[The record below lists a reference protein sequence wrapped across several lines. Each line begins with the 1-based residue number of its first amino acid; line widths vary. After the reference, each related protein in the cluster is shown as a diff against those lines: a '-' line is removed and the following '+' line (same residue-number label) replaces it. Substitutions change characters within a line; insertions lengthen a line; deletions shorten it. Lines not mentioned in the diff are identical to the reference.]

1 MGYKSDF
8 WRLIEEEE
16 KKRNKKLDNIKI
28 ISNGVESGN
37 SDDRYTNSFSDDLS
51 KKSEFWSLIAEEEKK
66 RNGRLSNVR
75 FEGEEEEEDIAPL
88 PSSKEDD
95 KESELEKVNR
105 WIAEIEDELNY
116 NDPLALQAL
125 KGLFGG
131 GSTNFVTTLFDEA
144 AHGTSRRSQ
153 LKDELKELRAKRD
166 ELEAQAKGEE
176 TKKSGADEGTWL
188 KSGEFSD
195 GYQFGDVVSS
205 VAGTVGHAVGEVA
218 KGVIGGLEGISDLI
232 LSGAGEVAELFG
244 ADGAGRYLKNEADLD
259 TASFIVD
266 SILGDGF
273 EKSSFIGQK
282 GEAVPQAV
290 GQVVG
295 LGWVGKLGAAAGL
308 GKKGVDALVTAYN
321 FLGST
326 GSSVS
331 EARNH
336 EKQYVTWAQETIKE
350 LDEMLG
356 RGEITKEEYN
366 QYKAEITA
374 TLESNSVSD
383 REAWAYG
390 VLNGTIQAGSEMLFG
405 GLGKSINAIGLSR
418 GISSLDDQFA
428 KLVTKKISNYV
439 VRNIAQGTIKAG
451 AEGIEEVIAAH
462 GSAVVK
468 KLTYMSDE
476 DLRKLVEDEN
486 ALEQFIVGALASG
499 ISQTGS
505 VTSSIKNKTDF
516 ITGLN
521 ASEEAVVN
529 KEVENR
535 IAEAEK
541 DGKKLSNKDK
551 NDIYERVMKD
561 LDKGYISTDTIEE
574 VLGGD
579 SYKTYQDTV
588 KSEDALK
595 SEFDE
600 LDKVKANDAT
610 LGQSSRYNELKNK
623 LEELKTTS
631 ERDFLQR
638 KYKNEAYEI
647 ARGSRLEE
655 SYNERARRGQAFTAD
670 LSKYD
675 EKQRTVVQRAIDSGI
690 LNNTNRTHEFVD
702 IIARLSAD
710 KDVPFDFTNNAKLK
724 ESGFAIDGVTV
735 NGYVTKDGIT
745 INMDSPKAW
754 QSTVGHEITHVLE
767 GTELYTEL
775 QNAIVSYAKTKGDY
789 QSRLD
794 ALTKVYEGVEDADI
808 NAELTADLVGDY
820 LFQDEDFVNHLS
832 ANHRNVF
839 QKIYDEIKYLVKVTT
854 AGTKEARELEKVKHA
869 FEKAFRAETKK
880 TTGQTRFSV
889 SYDGKVT
896 EITDSEGSSLKEQLK
911 ENLDKVNELSPVD
924 NITYN
929 PMNKK
934 ELKELALSEF
944 KKTGYVIERQGF
956 GKIEIGEKQI
966 SNSLNY
972 LNNEAEK
979 AALLSVPKVLKR
991 GIEIGGHDNHKGRD
1005 YSTVTIAAP
1014 IEINGQVGDVVVAV
1028 RKTGKNR
1035 YYAHRVLL
1043 PDGTEFVFE
1052 KNKNAELTSVGIP
1065 VASDRPGPTIG
1076 SASDNSI
1083 SQTGKIVNRKFSLSS
1098 DSEGTA
1104 LSDGQKEF
1112 FKDSKAV
1119 DRDGNLLK
1127 VYHTT
1132 KNDFTVFDD
1141 SKKGSTTEG
1150 YNTYLGHFFTDDPDY
1165 MSEFPDFKGGK
1176 TDAYYLNMTN
1186 PIDMNNISREAFLDI
1201 VEVTGGDVTGA
1212 AEIYDRMYEEE
1223 VARAKFRNGTPALE
1237 LSNLLE
1243 ELTGEY
1249 FFDTEFHN
1257 ALRPN
1262 YDKLIAKGYD
1272 GVINNMDGAGWANE
1286 YVVLNSNQAKLTTNK
1301 NPTSD
1306 PDVRYSLSEDA
1317 ETDSYSRIYDMQV
1330 EVNRLTQSIQE
1341 FEKTADF
1348 KTAMDN
1354 LSKAID
1360 SGDIDN
1366 GVKAYQ
1372 QWRVDSGYDAM
1383 VSRRDSLRVEL
1394 ENLRKEFNE
1403 EVVNKAVEQEKT
1415 AIAKSGLSETEYFR
1429 KQAVKEFGYTP
1440 YFYDA
1445 GYITPNGKMLNFS
1458 GEKGK
1463 HYGTRGQDH
1472 RAIGT
1477 IYAETE
1483 GTAALNRFVRDGN
1496 IRIMAESPGLDMSTI
1511 AEPTKEQYAT
1521 IRKFASEYAD
1531 KEYFSVDFT
1540 DESGKVIGSLT
1551 YENRINPTRIVNDIK
1566 HYYETGEIRQPS
1578 GLDRFRY
1585 SLSKDTEGRELSSE
1599 QQDFFA
1605 LAQTRDENGVL
1616 KPFYHGT
1623 RRADRVGTVFD
1634 PSRATSGPMAYFTD
1648 NRTIADHYARDKA
1661 DTSLAYDSDYDS
1673 YETQFRVNRNG
1684 KDMSVVD
1691 LWYTLP
1697 MSERN
1702 AIKEKAKH
1710 ITMDDDWDKV
1720 IYSEETQHGLGNFDA
1735 YELNRH
1741 RGNALHTLVDS
1752 WLTDGNIF
1760 GEEHKFLDV
1769 LKLVG
1774 IEDATYKDPDF
1785 RDEKTYEVYLNITNP
1800 FDTSN
1805 ISEEMVGAFRQ
1816 AAEEADFAPGNS
1828 ADMWDKHNV
1837 DPDLWMERL
1846 EDDIKNGTTNVWTSI
1861 PDFVTDVLKAHG
1873 YDGIFDTGG
1882 KFGGEGHTVAIPFYS
1897 EQIKSVDNRTPT
1909 SNVDIN
1915 LSLSENSGTQKT
1927 YGNFATPARDLRLE
1941 TAQED
1946 IAPVAGNVQETLPDD
1961 YAPMTEDEATMVEN
1975 EALNGLTD
1983 EDAPPE
1989 YETPYYNVQRD
2000 AVTVDNKSLKEIT
2013 KRTSEFLGL
2022 GRADQKILE
2031 GIIQNYSQNENLTR
2045 DDLYSELKKNFSVL
2059 EDYTTNDEV
2068 VQLKKQLK
2076 NMRLYVSDE
2085 VKLDFGGGVDGYS
2098 RFLRSNFGKLKIVK
2112 DRASGV
2118 PVDSAYMEL
2127 SDLYPSYFPEDIINP
2142 ADQLRKISEMASMS
2156 AEEYYPME
2164 LSDAE
2169 IEAVTDMV
2177 YTDISDY
2184 MNEMRLTSATEAS
2197 HAPISDSD
2205 APMVE
2210 IKTEPENKVLSV
2222 KELYEQKKNNYRN
2235 TLAAYEVG
2243 KEKALANFS
2252 EAIGKKLDEYNGLRN
2267 KNTKKAHTLLQQIE
2281 NLRLRRDNVQVD
2293 YANRI
2298 AKQQAR
2304 LEAFE
2309 SKDYSEFEN
2318 KELAFRRKDLHKQIV
2333 DKTKA
2338 QFEAQGYDLDEVLR
2352 SAKDLSTIATV
2363 DNTPQ
2368 RVMEK
2373 SLGYKEGQILSDI
2386 TVNKVAQNET
2396 EAIKWL
2402 NSFTNKKDGLLAKI
2416 SKQYNIKPGSKESAA
2431 AQMYAEGFYVD
2442 KENNVIQYGDTE
2454 LAKDFPDAKV
2464 RENIKGLA
2472 KDERIRQIYDE
2483 TLAKINESR
2492 ARNAYPEIP
2501 KLDNYFLHFRAMDDT
2516 FSRLGLPF
2524 NPKDIKAKDLP
2535 TDLNGVTADLKP
2547 GQPYFSSA
2555 MHRRGQRTSFD
2566 LLGGLEKYLSSAKN
2580 QIYHIDDIQ
2589 TLRALRNYIADSY
2602 GQANGL
2608 EGLDALDE
2616 DVAQEKIK
2624 QVYGAHLSTF
2634 AKFLNEEANVIAGKT
2649 ALIDRGL
2656 EGIVGRRAMT
2666 FMDTVNRQVGSNMV
2680 GYNVSSALTNLIAPV
2695 QAFAKTNKFDF
2706 IKGFA
2711 QTVSNKV
2718 NGIKG
2723 KSDGFAEASPV
2734 MIRRNG
2740 EERFHRTAWQKLSDP
2755 GYALMGAVDNFS
2767 TEIIA
2772 RAKYNELTR
2781 KGMDSETAHV
2791 ETDKWV
2797 SRLMGDRSLGQQPQL
2812 YNSKVLGLVT
2822 KFQLEVRNQL
2832 DSQFYDTIKEAETS
2846 TEDIQN
2852 GLERNAKKAAKI
2864 ASTFFTLAVGQ
2875 HVFGKVFE
2883 SIAGYNPAFDIISVI
2898 AKAFG
2903 WDDDEED
2910 EDTVL
2915 DNIEQAFFELMGD
2928 MPYTS
2933 ILEGGRIPISSALP
2947 IEQLYK
2953 GTDQYGNEK
2962 SRLETIK
2969 ETLPYYLMPGG
2980 YGQLKKTTQGL
2991 EMFNDEHPI
3000 SGSYTDS
3007 GKLRFP
3013 VEDTLEEMFRA
3024 GLFGQYAS
3032 SNARDYFDNER
3043 DALDEKKTQ
3052 EFIDSGISIQDY
3064 WDYREGLKG
3073 LTTINEKADYIY
3085 GLDLPIDVKNLLI
3098 NNLTDREEDIDLSG
3112 MEGFEDFE
3120 EFDFAVKN
3128 PEKYEWLT
3136 ENGITVA
3143 EYEAMDKDTKEEY
3156 NYAFRNPEKYEFLK
3170 EIGVSY
3176 SDFAASDD
3184 VTKEGYDWA
3193 FKNPD
3198 KYKMSQAITEDFGE
3212 FYSYKKAMNEFDAK
3226 DENGETVSGLKKQRV
3241 ADYISSLDIEYGR
3254 KLLLFK
3260 SQYPSDDS
3268 YNKEIVEYLDSRSDI
3283 SYEDMV
3289 TILSSLGFRV
3299 NGNTVSWD

>member
-1 MGYKSDF
+1 MSYSSDF
-8 WRLIEEEE
+8 WRIIEEEE
-16 KKRNKKLDNIKI
+16 KKKKKKLDNIKI
-28 ISNGVESGN
+28 ISNGVESGGTDN
-37 SDDRYTNSFSDDLS
+37 RYSNSFSDDLS
-51 KKSEFWSLIAEEEKK
+51 KEDDFWSVIAEEEKK
-66 RNGRLSNVR
+66 RNQKLDNIR
-75 FEGEEEEEDIAPL
+75 FMSEEEEEDIAPL

-95 KESELEKVNR
+95 KESELERINKR
-105 WIAEIEDELNY
+105 IAEIENDLGY
-116 NDPLALQAL
+116 NDSFIENLGNAFSGNSSKNWV
-125 KGLFGG
+125 KGLIDDILFGG
-131 GSTNFVTTLFDEA
+131 GS
-144 AHGTSRRSQ
+144 RSA
-153 LKDELKELRAKRD
+153 LKDELEELKAQRDGRVSSSGETHGGGGGTFGADRTAAEVESKLGLSGLGNSFGNQATYDYSYNNKGEIDSITVYKNGKDSKEEDTTEISTDTLFGWAYSGKYNGKTYAEIQDAISKTTGRERTWLEENQYEYMSSA
-166 ELEAQAKGEE
+166 EAQKEIDYWESQLATDTKKTFGGATVIKVNDADKAKSADYDEDYVKEKISFYKSKKTLAERREKFSVMLSEMEKDKEDAEEVPGPTLTGEPLTKSAYGDYVVKGEKADTLLIQYRTDPQKMIRDSAQAIRTGGGDFNRRTWQFATQMTE
-176 TKKSGADEGTWL
+176 DEYNNYLYFLGKYGEEKADEYLGYIEVTINARQAGVIVESVGDSAIQKAGLAIGTGLDQFGSGINALFSGADYIPPTATQIASAQVREGL
-188 KSGEFSD
+188 KDSGPEVFGQSLGQV
-195 GYQFGDVVSS
+195 GYDFLTTTSNMLPSIAISAAADR
-205 VAGTVGHAVGEVA
+205 VAPGSGKYVGSALMGASAAGHTKAELLNLGYSQSQA
-218 KGVIGGLEGISDLI
+218 TSGGLM
-232 LSGAGEVAELFG
+232 
-244 ADGAGRYLKNEADLD
+244 
-259 TASFIVD
+259 
-266 SILGDGF
+266 
-273 EKSSFIGQK
+273 
-282 GEAVPQAV
+282 V
-290 GQVVG
+290 G
-295 LGWVGKLGAAAGL
+295 
-308 GKKGVDALVTAYN
+308 
-321 FLGST
+321 
-326 GSSVS
+326 VS
-331 EARNH
+331 EAGLQSLIGGITSLGGTASKGLT
-336 EKQYVTWAQETIKE
+336 EKIASKV
-350 LDEMLG
+350 
-356 RGEITKEEYN
+356 N
-366 QYKAEITA
+366 
-374 TLESNSVSD
+374 
-383 REAWAYG
+383 
-390 VLNGTIQAGSEMLFG
+390 
-405 GLGKSINAIGLSR
+405 NAIARAAITLGGSMAAEGFEEGLQTVLEPWLKEIATDVDWEDASVDDVLY
-418 GISSLDDQFA
+418 SSL
-428 KLVTKKISNYV
+428 L
-439 VRNIAQGTIKAG
+439 G
-451 AEGIEEVIAAH
+451 ALSSVGIE
-462 GSAVVK
+462 GPGAVKNAVSGQ
-468 KLTYMSDE
+468 TN
-476 DLRKLVEDEN
+476 LV
-486 ALEQFIVGALASG
+486 
-499 ISQTGS
+499 
-505 VTSSIKNKTDF
+505 
-516 ITGLN
+516 TGLN
-521 ASEEAVVN
+521 ANEKAVVN

-551 NDIYERVMKD
+551 NDIYDRVLKD

-690 LNNTNRTHEFVD
+690 LNNTNRTREFVD

-710 KDVPFDFTNNAKLK
+710 KGVPFDFTNNAKLK

-754 QSTVGHEITHVLE
+754 QSTVGHEITHILE

-775 QNAIVSYAKTKGDY
+775 QNAIVNYAKTKGDY

-794 ALTKVYEGVEDADI
+794 ALTKVYEGVKDADI

-832 ANHRNVF
+832 TNHRNVF

-869 FEKAFRAETKK
+869 FEKAFRAQGKTQVDTKYSLSETTDGRIVAVVDSDILSKLDTSSWDDTKK
-880 TTGQTRFSV
+880 ETAKKAAVGALKQFS
-889 SYDGKVT
+889 DGVVVDGIKR
-896 EITDSEGSSLKEQLK
+896 
-911 ENLDKVNELSPVD
+911 KVNRRSRREYTRSEYTEGLYKEDTAVFADKMRAADIVD
-924 NITYN
+924 DIVVATTNWN
-929 PMNKK
+929 RDGG
-934 ELKELALSEF
+934 LKHPRDDNFVDFDHGNVLIVSGDR
-944 KKTGYVIERQGF
+944 KY
-956 GKIEIGEKQI
+956 
-966 SNSLNY
+966 S
-972 LNNEAEK
+972 AE
-979 AALLSVPKVLKR
+979 
-991 GIEIGGHDNHKGRD
+991 
-1005 YSTVTIAAP
+1005 
-1014 IEINGQVGDVVVAV
+1014 VVVGITSQGEAV
-1028 RKTGKNR
+1028 FYDLVDVNPATFDIKN
-1035 YYAHRVLL
+1035 
-1043 PDGTEFVFE
+1043 TESSTTATTQ
-1052 KNKNAELTSVGIP
+1052 NA
-1065 VASDRPGPTIG
+1065 PGDINED
-1076 SASDNSI
+1076 SAGDI
-1083 SQTGKIVNRKFSLSS
+1083 VPQTEGNVNRKFSLSDS
-1098 DSEGTA
+1098 D
-1104 LSDGQKEF
+1104 
-1112 FKDSKAV
+1112 
-1119 DRDGNLLK
+1119 
-1127 VYHTT
+1127 
-1132 KNDFTVFDD
+1132 
-1141 SKKGSTTEG
+1141 
-1150 YNTYLGHFFTDDPDY
+1150 
-1165 MSEFPDFKGGK
+1165 
-1176 TDAYYLNMTN
+1176 
-1186 PIDMNNISREAFLDI
+1186 
-1201 VEVTGGDVTGA
+1201 
-1212 AEIYDRMYEEE
+1212 
-1223 VARAKFRNGTPALE
+1223 
-1237 LSNLLE
+1237 
-1243 ELTGEY
+1243 
-1249 FFDTEFHN
+1249 
-1257 ALRPN
+1257 
-1262 YDKLIAKGYD
+1262 
-1272 GVINNMDGAGWANE
+1272 
-1286 YVVLNSNQAKLTTNK
+1286 
-1301 NPTSD
+1301 
-1306 PDVRYSLSEDA
+1306 
-1317 ETDSYSRIYDMQV
+1317 DSYSRIYDMQV
-1330 EVNRLTQSIQE
+1330 EVNRLRDSIWE
-1341 FEKTADF
+1341 FEKTAEF
-1348 KTAMDN
+1348 KAAMDN
-1354 LSKAID
+1354 LNKAID

-1366 GVKAYQ
+1366 GIKAYQ
-1372 QWRVDSGYDAM
+1372 KWRTDSGYDAL
-1383 VSRRDSLRVEL
+1383 VNRRDALNTEL
-1394 ENLRKEFNE
+1394 ENLRKERDENIANRAIAE
-1403 EVVNKAVEQEKT
+1403 EKA

-1477 IYAETE
+1477 IYAESE

-1578 GLDRFRY
+1578 DLERFRY

-1915 LSLSENSGTQKT
+1915 LSLSENGGTQKT
-1927 YGNFATPARDLRLE
+1927 YGKFATPASDLRLE

-1946 IAPVAGNVQETLPDD
+1946 IAPVAEATENVQEAIPDD
-1961 YAPMTEDEATMVEN
+1961 YAPMIEN

-1989 YETPYYNVQRD
+1989 YETPYYDIQRD
-2000 AVTVDNKSLKEIT
+2000 AVTVDDKSLKDIS
-2013 KRTSEFLGL
+2013 KRTSETLGL
-2022 GRADQKILE
+2022 GKADQKILE

-2059 EDYTTNDEV
+2059 EDYSTNEEV
-2068 VQLKKQLK
+2068 VQLKKHLK

-2085 VKLDFGGGVDGYS
+2085 VKLDFGSGADGYS

-2127 SDLYPSYFPEDIINP
+2127 SDIYPSYFPEDIINP

-2267 KNTKKAHTLLQQIE
+2267 KNTKKAHNLLQQIE

-2396 EAIKWL
+2396 EGIKWL

-2442 KENNVIQYGDTE
+2442 KENNVVQYGDAE

-2472 KDERIRQIYDE
+2472 KDQRIREIYDE

-2524 NPKDIKAKDLP
+2524 NPNDIRAKDLP

-2616 DVAQEKIK
+2616 DIAQEKIK

-2695 QAFAKTNKFDF
+2695 QAFAKTNKYDF

-2734 MIRRNG
+2734 MIRRKG

-2832 DSQFYDTIKEAETS
+2832 DSQFYDTIKEAEAS

-2928 MPYTS
+2928 LPYTS

-2947 IEQLYK
+2947 IEQLYQGK
-2953 GTDQYGNEK
+2953 DQYGNEK

-2991 EMFNDEHPI
+2991 EMFNDDHPI

-3112 MEGFEDFE
+3112 MEDFEDFE

-3283 SYEDMV
+3283 SYEVMV